1 MYNQI
6 ATWYN
11 EPKNAGLR
19 ATWGAYPEPDAPTWP
34 GFAVTKASSTARPA
48 KPDLTHRPLVVALQR
63 VLQRRHERLPVAGHG
78 RYAAAVDVDVL
89 EDEDRG
95 HATRERR
102 RPAREVPLVRRF
114 RRVALEERDGPAVGE
129 ELELQD
135 VRVRKFGGLPVADER
150 GDGVEAG
157 DGFEDYPRLEP
168 VVLEGP
174 RAA

>member
-1 MYNQI
+1 MQ
-6 ATWYN
+6 
-11 EPKNAGLR
+11 LL
-19 ATWGAYPEPDAPTWP
+19 
-34 GFAVTKASSTARPA
+34 
-48 KPDLTHRPLVVALQR
+48 DLTHHRTLVVALQR

-95 HATRERR
+95 HATRETS
-102 RPAREVPLVRRF
+102 RPAREMPLVRFF
-114 RRVALEERDGPAVGE
+114 RLVALEERHGPAVGE

-135 VRVRKFGGLPVADER
+135 VRVRKFGGPPVADKR

-157 DGFEDYPRLEP
+157 DCFEDYPRLEP

-174 RAA
+174 RAAEGLADRAASLRRNAVRRARDKVRLI